1 MNVVELHDVSV
12 RYRKTRIRSLK
23 EAVVRSLTSRN
34 TPEWFYGLK
43 NVSLS
48 IHHGEAVGIIGPNGA
63 GKSTLLRVAAGIISP
78 SLGTIVSRGT
88 VAPVMELGTGFDAEL
103 SGLENIFFNG
113 ALLGCPREYM
123 NRRVDDI
130 IAFSRLEQFIDQPLR
145 TYSTG
150 MIARLAFAVA
160 TSIDADTILLDEIM
174 AVGDASFRTQCAA
187 RVDRYVH
194 AGSTVIVVSHDLD
207 SLEALCTRV
216 IWIGGGE
223 VRFDGDPAAA
233 IAAYK
238 ASIAPPASKAR
249 ASAPKAS
256 AAALAAER
264 RRLRRSRHH
273 PLRR

>member
-63 GKSTLLRVAAGIISP
+63 GKSTLLRVAAGIIAP
-78 SLGTIVSRGT
+78 SLGTVVSRGT
-88 VAPVMELGTGFDAEL
+88 VAPVMELGTGFDSEL
-103 SGLENIFFNG
+103 SGRENIFFNG

-123 NRRVDDI
+123 SERIDDI
-130 IAFSRLEQFIDQPLR
+130 IAFSRLENFIDQPLR
-145 TYSTG
+145 TFSTG
-150 MIARLAFAVA
+150 MVARLAFAVA
-160 TSIDADTILLDEIM
+160 TSIDAETILLDEIM

-194 AGSTVIVVSHDLD
+194 AGSTVIVVSHDLE
-207 SLEALCTRV
+207 SLVSLCTRM
-216 IWIGGGE
+216 IWITAGE
-223 VRFDGDPAAA
+223 VRADGDPATVVAQ
-233 IAAYK
+233 Y
-238 ASIAPPASKAR
+238 R
-249 ASAPKAS
+249 ASLGDPGPKRVKKK
-256 AAALAAER
+256 LNR
-264 RRLRRSRHH
+264 KRHH